1 MKTRFELLITV
12 SVICLIG
19 FSGWAAGATIGTS
32 ITYQGVLS
40 DDGSAADGTF
50 DFRFTLV
57 DAATGGTTVAGPLT
71 VLSQAVSDGR
81 VSLEL
86 DFGDVFD
93 DTALWLNVEV
103 RDTGTGG
110 AYTLLTPR
118 QKLTAAPQAR
128 HAITADTAADAATLN
143 GQSPAY
149 YLAWSNISSR
159 PAGLDD
165 GDNDTLGA
173 LSCAA
178 DEIARW
184 TGSAWTCTADD
195 DTLAGLACGTDEIAR
210 WTGSA
215 WNCTTDSDP
224 LPVLSNTI
232 YVAINGTPT
241 GPGTMEEPFDTA
253 QAGYDAAATA
263 FPGVTSAVVLMGGG
277 SFGPLFMH
285 AGTVHVLG
293 HARSELDEL
302 TVIFGI
308 PSPPFPAP
316 AISGKQRVE
325 NVIVN
330 GPAQVA
336 NNGFGAW
343 VKFHNC
349 RFLDGLTIDESYVEV
364 QDCAVQLANQ
374 GVPAMAVGMGGVPI
388 TEIGIYQSSVMSN
401 DPTPAPGVLPGALT
415 VGPMVMDFEVIGCQ
429 IVNEGGAAGGTA
441 PAIQDL
447 SPGFPPG
454 SPLHL
459 YSHNVIKGPPT
470 GTGNPAVADSILP
483 NPPPPSPTIV
493 FTHNT
498 VYGDVG
504 GTGGVPLPLA
514 APQFYANNTIYGLIT
529 YAGAGAMV
537 GWVQAGAGPG
547 LDAAGNTEHPIGWA
561 LGGFTLPSH
570 WDD

>member
-1 MKTRFELLITV
+1 MKNRFQRLMTV
-12 SVICLIG
+12 SAICLLV

-57 DAATGGTTVAGPLT
+57 DAATGGSDVAGPLT
-71 VLSQAVSDGR
+71 VLSRTVSDGR
-81 VSLEL
+81 VSIEL

-93 DTALWLNVEV
+93 DTAVWLKVEV
-103 RDTGTGG
+103 RDSGTGG

-143 GQSPAY
+143 GQAPAY

-159 PAGLDD
+159 PVGLDD
-165 GDNDTLGA
+165 GDDDSLGA

-178 DEIARW
+178 DEIPRW
-184 TGSAWTCTADD
+184 TGSAWSCTADD
-195 DTLAGLACGTDEIAR
+195 DTLAGLACATDEIAR

-215 WNCTTDSDP
+215 WNCTAETL

-232 YVAINGTPT
+232 YVAINGSST
-241 GPGTMEEPFDTA
+241 GPGTLEEPFDTA
-253 QAGYDAAATA
+253 QNGYDAAATA
-263 FPGVTSAVVLMGGG
+263 FPAVTSTVILMGGG
-277 SFGPLFMH
+277 SYGPLNMH
-285 AGTVHVLG
+285 VGTVHVLG
-293 HARSELDEL
+293 HARSELADL
-302 TVIFGI
+302 TVSFGI
-308 PSPPFPAP
+308 PSPPFPGAV
-316 AISGKQRVE
+316 IFGKQRVE
-325 NVIVN
+325 NVIVV
-330 GPAQVA
+330 GPATVA

-349 RFLDGLTIDESYVEV
+349 RFLDGLTIDESYVEI
-364 QDCAVQLANQ
+364 QDCAVQRADHS
-374 GVPAMAVGMGGVPI
+374 VPAVYVGSSGTPI
-388 TEIGIYQSSVMSN
+388 TEIGFYQSSLFAN
-401 DPTPAPGVLPGALT
+401 DPTALPGALPGVLT
-415 VGPMVMDFEVIGCQ
+415 VGPSVMDFEVIGCQ
-429 IVNEGGAAGGTA
+429 IVNEGGATTGTA

-447 SPGFPPG
+447 SPAIPPPM
-454 SPLHL
+454 PLHL

-470 GTGNPAVADSILP
+470 GTGNPVVADSVLGS
-483 NPPPPSPTIV
+483 PPPPGPTIV

-504 GTGGVPLPLA
+504 GTGGIGLPTG
-514 APQFYANNTIYGLIT
+514 APQFFANNTIYGTINF
-529 YAGAGAMV
+529 AGPGAMV
-537 GWVQAGAGPG
+537 GWVQTGAGPG
-547 LDAAGNTEHPIGWA
+547 LDASGNTEHPIGWA
-561 LGGFTLPSH
+561 AGGFTLPSH